1 MKRYVW
7 TPPQSLEELTQMN
20 NFKDKYFPVLDNGF
34 VALKDWMGNDQAI
47 VQMAR
52 CSYGAGTKAV
62 STDRGLIRTLM
73 REKHTSPFERCELV
87 VHVGM
92 PIFVARQWIR
102 HRTASV
108 NEYSGRYSVM
118 PMIFYTPA
126 ANQCLKQNQTNRQ
139 GRGAELAYMCDEAYE
154 DEFIR
159 NTDEVRDSMKNQYAD
174 RLNHDLARELA
185 RIDLPLSM
193 YTYWYWKIDLHNL
206 LHFLRLRLDPH
217 AQWEIRQYA
226 QVIAGLVKE
235 WCPLTWE
242 AFEDYVLG
250 GVSFSR
256 LEQEVVLEV
265 MRSGDYSL
273 QDPSNVNSIS
283 SHSKELGLS
292 DREVAALLKKLAF
305 RPNIIDYSLDLS
317 YAKDPTYFEKLIAAN
332 SQLEVAV

>member
-1 MKRYVW
+1 
-7 TPPQSLEELTQMN
+7 MN

-87 VHVGM
+87 VHVGL

-126 ANQCLKQNQTNRQ
+126 QAQCLKQNQSNRQ
-139 GRGAELAYMCDEAYE
+139 GRSAELAYEYDYNTEFEFGTTQLREAMQDEY
-154 DEFIR
+154 
-159 NTDEVRDSMKNQYAD
+159 KD
-174 RLNHDLARELA
+174 RLEADLARELA

-226 QVIAGLVKE
+226 NVIAGLVKE

-256 LEQEVVLEV
+256 LEQEVVKELL
-265 MRSGDYSL
+265 RSADYDL
-273 QDPSNVNSIS
+273 HDPSVIS
-283 SHSKELGLS
+283 SLTSLAKDLGLS
-292 DREVAALLKKLAF
+292 PRENEALLKKLSLT
-305 RPNIIDYSLDLS
+305 PTIPDYTLDLS
-317 YAKDPTYFEKLIAAN
+317 TAKESDYFEKLIADN
-332 SQLEVAV
+332 STEVTA